1 MREVYERVMVVTELP
16 SGAGWHYGGFPYGL
30 EPLTL
35 PYPGTGY
42 QPDAPLLAAEFAE
55 TSRRIQTINEY
66 GLPTGEVQPC
76 LEQDNL
82 FWFRWI
88 TGHQVSFILWRMA
101 ANLLE
106 EVALQRRSASSALPA
121 LIHYVDGYSAMLLYT
136 GSCPRAEYHR
146 VIRPSMQLRHPG
158 FSGGWA
164 PDYLPVRQLL
174 RGRLAPLDQSPLSA
188 ELMEAVKLNQLVH
201 EHVAA
206 KLVPDGISLLRQS
219 GHAARRQDG
228 RLLSL
233 LYDNYFMTWRGP
245 VSQSD
250 VIAQLF
256 RRLVAIMQDVEV
268 NGLAPAG
275 ERSPTESADGMSAD
289 AEIADGVSAC
299 ERKITEILAEV
310 APRAATSLAES
321 A

>member
-1 MREVYERVMVVTELP
+1 MRQAYEQVPVVTDLP
-16 SGAGWHYGGFPYGL
+16 SSSGWHFGGFPYGL

-42 QPDAPLLAAEFAE
+42 QPDGRLPAPEFAE
-55 TSRRIQTINEY
+55 TSRRIQTINED
-66 GLPTGEVQPC
+66 GLATGEVQPC

-101 ANLLE
+101 AQLLE
-106 EVALQRRSASSALPA
+106 DVALHRRSAGSVLPA

-136 GSCPRAEYHR
+136 GSCPRTHYHR
-146 VIRPSMQLRHPG
+146 MIRPSMQLRHPG

-164 PDYLPVRQLL
+164 PDYLPVRHLL
-174 RGRLAPLDQSPLSA
+174 RGRLASLGQLPLSD
-188 ELMEAVKLNQLVH
+188 ELCEAVRLNQLVH
-201 EHVAA
+201 EHVAE
-206 KLVPDGISLLRQS
+206 KLVPDGVSLLRQS
-219 GHAARRQDG
+219 GQAGRRQDP
-228 RLLSL
+228 RLLNL
-233 LYDNYFMTWRGP
+233 LYDNYFLTWRAP

-250 VIAQLF
+250 IIAQLL
-256 RRLVAIMQDVEV
+256 RRLVAIMQDVAV

-275 ERSPTESADGMSAD
+275 EHPQEDSP
-289 AEIADGVSAC
+289 DGVGGY
-299 ERKITEILAEV
+299 ERRIPQILAEV
-310 APRAATSLAES
+310 APRAATSLAGPARGGEQRDQQ